1 MVAIKLFF
9 MVYGAF
15 CAHHQFLNIQKI
27 VGFSKIYYAGLNLFD
42 NLIVGEVFSL
52 DTSDHGGGL

>member
-1 MVAIKLFF
+1 

-42 NLIVGEVFSL
+42 NLIVGKVFSL